1 MITGFNE
8 LDNIVK
14 LNKPQL
20 IVCSSVDPII
30 EVFLLN
36 IVKSISI
43 DQKIPTLYIDNNLIK
58 DCSENIRKEREILFN
73 DKKHEMEVVPM
84 LMEITDNTL
93 DDIVSNISMLDRF
106 QIMDNRIIEGLLTQK
121 EIQQL
126 SQNNSIELLDI
137 IDGEKYVGT
146 YKLFTTEEKEKIK
159 EADSVIKSSPLFLE
173 HIERLTLKK
182 FKELCY
188 EYKKKNHVSCIL
200 LNDIRTID
208 DSDKHKILKELN
220 DLSKNLD
227 INIIIGNSI
236 LCSDVVSLEDVIK
249 ELEELTKF
257 IDTILYL
264 KDGGEYDK
272 NILHIWI
279 LKNISNVLGKVSL
292 LHLEKY
298 KKCFSLERNYE

>member
-8 LDNIVK
+8 LDNILK
-14 LNKPQL
+14 LNKSQL

-43 DQKIPTLYIDNNLIK
+43 DQEIPTLYIDNNLIK

-84 LMEITDNTL
+84 LMEITDNTF

-137 IDGEKYVGT
+137 IDGEKYVGA

-159 EADSVIKSSPLFLE
+159 EADPVIKSSTLFLE
-173 HIERLTLKK
+173 HIERLTLKE
-182 FKELCY
+182 FKELC
-188 EYKKKNHVSCIL
+188 
-200 LNDIRTID
+200 
-208 DSDKHKILKELN
+208 
-220 DLSKNLD
+220 
-227 INIIIGNSI
+227 
-236 LCSDVVSLEDVIK
+236 
-249 ELEELTKF
+249 
-257 IDTILYL
+257 
-264 KDGGEYDK
+264 
-272 NILHIWI
+272 
-279 LKNISNVLGKVSL
+279 
-292 LHLEKY
+292 
-298 KKCFSLERNYE
+298 

>member
-188 EYKKKNHVSCIL
+188 EYKKRIMLVA
-200 LNDIRTID
+200 
-208 DSDKHKILKELN
+208 
-220 DLSKNLD
+220 
-227 INIIIGNSI
+227 
-236 LCSDVVSLEDVIK
+236 
-249 ELEELTKF
+249 F
-257 IDTILYL
+257 Y
-264 KDGGEYDK
+264 
-272 NILHIWI
+272 
-279 LKNISNVLGKVSL
+279 
-292 LHLEKY
+292 
-298 KKCFSLERNYE
+298 